1 MCILQPQF
9 KAFLLTGSQE
19 LENLRFFFCLRDQT
33 AEVKSSLRCIHSFHC
48 WKLDLFFPL
57 SDFTR
62 PPVDSHSH
70 VYEEVGDERVYQD
83 ILPSSPSLPPPLFD
97 HRLPNQRSGRRASTR
112 SQVRAEEKLPIKSPL
127 IWGLF
132 RTHRCAYKVKCWQ
145 GWCYTPATEVQSPL
159 SAGCCQS
166 ERSHWCRTTA
176 ERFWS
181 SLWTTGRVG
190 VEIQS
195 RKIAALFGRHWCASD
210 EWEKGC
216 FHVSYKREIPFIPHC
231 IFKELPPLIKKKE
244 NMKLRNMKMSPKM
257 MLNLI

>member
-1 MCILQPQF
+1 M
-9 KAFLLTGSQE
+9 
-19 LENLRFFFCLRDQT
+19 
-33 AEVKSSLRCIHSFHC
+33 SSLRCILSFHC
-48 WKLDLFFPL
+48 WKLHLFSL

-112 SQVRAEEKLPIKSPL
+112 TQVRAEEKLPIKSPL

-190 VEIQS
+190 VAIQG
-195 RKIAALFGRHWCASD
+195 RKIAALFGRHWRCSRWMA
-210 EWEKGC
+210 KAG
-216 FHVSYKREIPFIPHC
+216 FHVSYKTEFPLFPQC
-231 IFKELPPLIKKKE
+231 IFKELPPLI
-244 NMKLRNMKMSPKM
+244 
-257 MLNLI
+257 